1 MQNDELRNKFTIAV
15 IGQGYVGLPLAIA
28 FSKVFDKVIGIEVDE
43 SRAKSLLNGHS
54 FTEDVSVNE
63 LNKALR
69 SGRFRIES
77 RFECLAQANV
87 VIICV
92 PTPLTSEGQP
102 DLEAVESCI
111 DQMAEFV
118 PDGTLIV
125 NESTSYPGTLREFI
139 AKKLYQLRSK
149 EGLLFAS
156 APERIDPGNRFWE
169 LKNTP
174 RIVAGIDK
182 DSTDLVVQLYRAI
195 CDEVIVVDTPE
206 IAEMA
211 KLLEN
216 TFRQVNIA
224 LVNQI
229 SEFCSASS
237 IDVFKVVEAASTK
250 PYGFMPFYPGAGVG
264 GHCIPVDPMYLYW
277 RSAQLG
283 INLDLISKAQFVNQ
297 NRPSVITQKL
307 RGIIPEASKSIL
319 LVGMGYKSGVGDLR
333 HSPAQEIYSQLAK
346 VFEKVNWFDPRINH
360 SLVIGKTEGLYDFEV
375 YIVFDYVL
383 FKSIESKIN
392 SNSLILDCSGRGRT
406 LGSIKVI

>member
-1 MQNDELRNKFTIAV
+1 
-15 IGQGYVGLPLAIA
+15 
-28 FSKVFDKVIGIEVDE
+28 
-43 SRAKSLLNGHS
+43 
-54 FTEDVSVNE
+54 
-63 LNKALR
+63 
-69 SGRFRIES
+69 
-77 RFECLAQANV
+77 
-87 VIICV
+87 
-92 PTPLTSEGQP
+92 
-102 DLEAVESCI
+102 
-111 DQMAEFV
+111 
-118 PDGTLIV
+118 
-125 NESTSYPGTLREFI
+125 
-139 AKKLYQLRSK
+139 
-149 EGLLFAS
+149 
-156 APERIDPGNRFWE
+156 
-169 LKNTP
+169 
-174 RIVAGIDK
+174 VAGIDK